1 MDGAAWVE
9 QPGSWEAPG
18 GGRRR
23 QPQLHNHVLPSA
35 GCTRA
40 TSTLCTPDIVRLLV
54 TSWSGAEDRGRDWRD
69 SGAGGWP
76 AAAGRRPE
84 QPRLLP
90 ASVGGTSPPG
100 KHPAAHSAQASEDT
114 QATDFRSDNPRQEE
128 ARLVARELK
137 TWSASQLQQ
146 PLEAASASSSEIGA
160 TSTTGGLLPEQE
172 PKMNLIQLQS
182 HHLQHQTGP
191 DQMGSLK

>member
-1 MDGAAWVE
+1 MSSRGRGKLPVE
-9 QPGSWEAPG
+9 GGGGSPSCTTTCFPLLVAPAQLPLSAPQTSSGSWSPA
-18 GGRRR
+18 GR
-23 QPQLHNHVLPSA
+23 
-35 GCTRA
+35 
-40 TSTLCTPDIVRLLV
+40 
-54 TSWSGAEDRGRDWRD
+54 GAEDRGRDWRD
-69 SGAGGWP
+69 SGGGGWA
-76 AAAGRRPE
+76 AAAGRHPE

-114 QATDFRSDNPRQEE
+114 QATDFRSDNPRREE

>member
-1 MDGAAWVE
+1 MEEGGSHSCTTTCFPLLVAPSA
-9 QPGSWEAPG
+9 QLPLSAPQTSSGSWSPA
-18 GGRRR
+18 GR
-23 QPQLHNHVLPSA
+23 
-35 GCTRA
+35 
-40 TSTLCTPDIVRLLV
+40 
-54 TSWSGAEDRGRDWRD
+54 GAEDRGRDWRD
-69 SGAGGWP
+69 SGGGGWA
-76 AAAGRRPE
+76 AAAGRHPE

-114 QATDFRSDNPRQEE
+114 QATDLKSDNPRQEE
-128 ARLVARELK
+128 GDSWHLRLRLGPALSCSK
-137 TWSASQLQQ
+137 